1 MNYAVTL
8 SLFIGVAALYS
19 NNNAKIQRLLY
30 VVPEAL
36 PKNHSGEIFGHKPQI
51 TVWAGPRLDKN
62 GHLKA
67 AQMQYQSG
75 ENHLLVGLTSAAAG
89 EAVLTKP
96 RSRER
101 SIREIA
107 NFTTSHPNLAGIQ
120 LDFEY
125 LNPALGDAF
134 AAYAADLSKAIAPRK
149 LFVAVFPPKG
159 MPARWSAFHKLTEL
173 ADAADGLVVMLYD
186 LHRQGTK
193 PGCVS
198 GITWLTEN
206 AAELARLPR
215 TKIWLGAPLYGYR
228 FENKKAIAIS
238 KKGFEKTAGS
248 AGTSDGCLLRKTTQM
263 QAYYP
268 APQLYEHYDALVRKY
283 GFAGV
288 AYWRAGL
295 ER

>member
-1 MNYAVTL
+1 MNYAAIL
-8 SLFIGVAALYS
+8 SVLISVAALYS
-19 NNNAKIQRLLY
+19 NNEAKIQRMLY

-36 PKNHSGEIFGHKPQI
+36 PKNHPGKIFGLESQI
-51 TVWAGPRLDKN
+51 TVWAGARLDKD

-67 AQMQYQSG
+67 AQTQYLSG

-96 RSRER
+96 RIRKK
-101 SIREIA
+101 SIREIT
-107 NFTTSHPNLAGIQ
+107 NFTAGNRHLAGIQ

-125 LNPALGDAF
+125 LDPALGDAF
-134 AAYAADLSKAIAPRK
+134 TAYAADLLKAIQPRK

-173 ADAADGLVVMLYD
+173 AGTADGLVVMLYD

-198 GITWLTEN
+198 GIHWLTEN

-215 TKIWLGAPLYGYR
+215 SKIWLGAPLYGYR
-228 FENKKAIAIS
+228 FEKQKAIAIS
-238 KKGFEKTAGS
+238 KKSFEKTTGS
-248 AGTSDGCLLRKTTQM
+248 AATNDGCLLRKTTQM
-263 QAYYP
+263 QVYYP
-268 APQLYEHYDALVRKY
+268 APQLYEHYDGLVRDF